1 MLLQPCVWYS
11 REQIMWP
18 LVQTLWNFPEW
29 IVEFIH
35 GVTVTK
41 KFPFPNSIAHCSL
54 LTSVGDSWRALIGWF
69 QQNWRL
75 SSVDKMLLLF
85 EFCDK
90 TVGYWWQGSSVGEL
104 VSEWWAEGNWGGH
117 ASPSPCPLSYEGG
130 KILHKYI
137 NICLWG
143 YAWCFLG
150 FHECNLLRR
159 QKHLL
164 LDCEPHS
171 M

>member
-1 MLLQPCVWYS
+1 MFCDKTVGYW
-11 REQIMWP
+11 
-18 LVQTLWNFPEW
+18 LVP
-29 IVEFIH
+29 
-35 GVTVTK
+35 
-41 KFPFPNSIAHCSL
+41 
-54 LTSVGDSWRALIGWF
+54 AL
-69 QQNWRL
+69 
-75 SSVDKMLLLF
+75 VDEMLLLF

-117 ASPSPCPLSYEGG
+117 ASPSPCPLSYEGE

-137 NICLWG
+137 NIYFWG

-159 QKHLL
+159 QKLL
-164 LDCEPHS
+164 GCEPHS
-171 M
+171 MQDKSMCYISVLYLCVLLLQYCPNLGKKRKVDCETSGLSSSCKCNSPEEHKGHCNNAM